1 MRAARSNEFSS
12 VCAARI
18 DRPKFTPNVVRA
30 HSPSE
35 QTMDRDL
42 HFVQLACIL
51 RRRSRLILT
60 VAAVGAMLAAA
71 VGLLIPPKYT
81 ATAQIVVEPQQ
92 VDFVDGLAAAT
103 RATDESAI
111 DTQVTMLSSRDHLRR
126 VIEDLSRGREF
137 RAAPKAEADPDPL
150 ASRPAGDMPSQ
161 PTGGEGLAAS
171 SASPAGLSNEGE
183 LVRRL
188 KVWFGA
194 PFTARNAAA
203 RELDE
208 LERQLKVMQERRS
221 RVISVSFTATS
232 PERAATVVNRIV
244 ELHVGRQT
252 EERRAQTS
260 QELNRIGERVAEI
273 EAEGERTGEA
283 MQTILEQRLGSGLGA
298 GKGASSLRELER
310 EVAGNGQTYT
320 GLLRRQMEIREQ
332 QANIA
337 PDARILSLATPPDR
351 PSSPNPIL
359 FVFPA
364 LIVFSIGGS
373 LLAVVRER
381 LDRGLRCE
389 RDVVDALGIPCIGLV
404 PQLPRCDLARPYHCV
419 LNKPFAAYSEA
430 IRSAVAALQLAA
442 TQHAPMTV
450 LISSSVPGEGKT
462 TLAAGIAVYAAHLGR
477 RVLLVDFDFR
487 HPSDL
492 RQLHGKTDRF
502 VEDLRDRPPTGLIH
516 RLRDLNLDYLPMPRS
531 SVDPLA
537 LFAGGHVQ
545 ILMRQLRES
554 YDCVFI
560 DSPPLLGVTEARL
573 LAPLADKCLFV
584 IKWDSTK
591 REVAQKALNL
601 LDHPLRTEKGCA
613 LEISA
618 VITQV
623 NLKKHAAYRYG
634 DVAETPAKYSKCNFE
649 SAGG

>member
-1 MRAARSNEFSS
+1 
-12 VCAARI
+12 
-18 DRPKFTPNVVRA
+18 
-30 HSPSE
+30 
-35 QTMDRDL
+35 MDRDL
-42 HFVQLACIL
+42 HFVRLASIL

-60 VAAVGAMLAAA
+60 IAAVGAMLAAA

-81 ATAQIVVEPQQ
+81 ATAQIVVEPRQ
-92 VDFVDGLAAAT
+92 VDFVDGLAAAI

-126 VIEDLSRGREF
+126 VIEDLSPDREF
-137 RAAPKAEADPDPL
+137 RATPKAETEPDPMV
-150 ASRPAGDMPSQ
+150 SRPAGDMPSL
-161 PTGGEGLAAS
+161 PTGGEEPAALSASAAAS
-171 SASPAGLSNEGE
+171 SNVGE

-188 KVWFGA
+188 KIWFGA

-232 PERAATVVNRIV
+232 PERAAAIVNRIV
-244 ELHVGRQT
+244 ELHVRRQT
-252 EERRAQTS
+252 EERRAQAS

-273 EAEGERTGEA
+273 EAESERTGKA
-283 MQTILEQRLGSGLGA
+283 MQTILEQRLAAGLGA
-298 GKGASSLRELER
+298 GEGASRLRELER

-320 GLLRRQMEIREQ
+320 GLLRREMEIREQ

-337 PDARILSLATPPDR
+337 PDARILSLAIPPDR

-359 FVFPA
+359 FVLPA
-364 LIVFSIGGS
+364 LIVFSICGS

-389 RDVVDALGIPCIGLV
+389 RDVADALGIPCIGLI
-404 PQLPRCDLARPYHCV
+404 PQLSRSDLARPCHCL
-419 LNKPFAAYSEA
+419 LNKPFTAYTEA
-430 IRSAVAALQLAA
+430 IRSAVASLLLAA
-442 TQHAPMTV
+442 TQHAPKTV

-462 TLAAGIAVYAAHLGR
+462 TLAASIAVYAAHLGK
-477 RVLLVDFDFR
+477 RVLLVDFDSR
-487 HPSDL
+487 HPSNL
-492 RQLHGKTDRF
+492 RQLHGKTDRS
-502 VEDLRDRPPTGLIH
+502 VGDSRDRQPTELIH
-516 RLRDLNLDYLPMPRS
+516 HLRDLNLDYLPMPRS

-537 LFAGGHVQ
+537 LFAGEHVQ

-560 DSPPLLGVTEARL
+560 DSPPLLGTTETRL

-584 IKWDSTK
+584 VKWDSTT

-601 LDHPLRTEKGCA
+601 LGHPLRTEKGCA

-618 VITQV
+618 VVTQV
-623 NLKKHAAYRYG
+623 NLKKHAAYHYG
-634 DVAETPAKYSKCNFE
+634 DVAETPAKYNKYHFD
-649 SAGG
+649 SAEV

>member
-12 VCAARI
+12 VCAARV
-18 DRPKFTPNVVRA
+18 DRPKFMPNVVRA
-30 HSPSE
+30 HSLSE
-35 QTMDRDL
+35 PTMDRDL
-42 HFVQLACIL
+42 HFVQLASIL

-60 VAAVGAMLAAA
+60 VAAVGSILAAA
-71 VGLLIPPKYT
+71 VGLLISPKYT

-92 VDFVDGLAAAT
+92 VDFVDGLAAGT

-126 VIEDLSRGREF
+126 VIEDLSPGREF
-137 RAAPKAEADPDPL
+137 RAALKAETEPDPM

-171 SASPAGLSNEGE
+171 SASPAGLSNVGE

-188 KVWFGA
+188 GVWFGA
-194 PFTARNAAA
+194 PFTSRNAAA

-208 LERQLKVMQERRS
+208 LERQLKVIQERRS

-252 EERRAQTS
+252 EVRRAQVS

-273 EAEGERTGEA
+273 EAESERTGEA
-283 MQTILEQRLGSGLGA
+283 MQTMLEQRLAAGLGA
-298 GKGASSLRELER
+298 GKGASRLRELER

-337 PDARILSLATPPDR
+337 PDARVLSLATPPDR

-404 PQLPRCDLARPYHCV
+404 PQLPRSDLARPYHCV
-419 LNKPFAAYSEA
+419 LNKPFTAYSEA
-430 IRSAVAALQLAA
+430 IRSAVATLQLAA
-442 TQHAPMTV
+442 RQHAPVTV

-462 TLAAGIAVYAAHLGR
+462 TLAASIAVYAAHLGR

-492 RQLHGKTDRF
+492 RQLHGKTDRS
-502 VEDLRDRPPTGLIH
+502 VEDLRDHPPTELIH

-554 YDCVFI
+554 YDCVII
-560 DSPPLLGVTEARL
+560 DSPPLLGITEARL
-573 LAPLADKCLFV
+573 LAPFADKCLFV

-601 LDHPLRTEKGCA
+601 LGHPLQTEKGCA

-618 VITQV
+618 VVTQV
-623 NLKKHAAYRYG
+623 NLKKHAAYHYG
-634 DVAETPAKYSKCNFE
+634 DAAETVAKYSKYNFE
-649 SAGG
+649 SAES

>member
-12 VCAARI
+12 FCAARI
-18 DRPKFTPNVVRA
+18 DRPKLTPNVVRA
-30 HSPSE
+30 HSLGE

-42 HFVQLACIL
+42 HFVRLASIL

-60 VAAVGAMLAAA
+60 AAAVGAMLAAA

-81 ATAQIVVEPQQ
+81 ATAQIVVEPRQ
-92 VDFVDGLAAAT
+92 VDFVDGLAAAI
-103 RATDESAI
+103 RATDDSAI

-126 VIEDLSRGREF
+126 VIEDLSPGREF
-137 RAAPKAEADPDPL
+137 RAAPKAETEPDPM

-161 PTGGEGLAAS
+161 PTGGEGPAAL
-171 SASPAGLSNEGE
+171 SASPAGSSNVGE

-188 KVWFGA
+188 KVWFGG
-194 PFTARNAAA
+194 PFTARNAPA

-232 PERAATVVNRIV
+232 PERAAAIVNRIV

-252 EERRAQTS
+252 EERRAQAS
-260 QELNRIGERVAEI
+260 QELNRIEERVAEI
-273 EAEGERTGEA
+273 EAESERTGEA
-283 MQTILEQRLGSGLGA
+283 MQTILEQRLAAGLGA
-298 GKGASSLRELER
+298 GKGASRLRELER

-320 GLLRRQMEIREQ
+320 GLLRRQMEIRDQ

-337 PDARILSLATPPDR
+337 PDARILSLAIPPDR

-364 LIVFSIGGS
+364 LIVFSICGS

-389 RDVVDALGIPCIGLV
+389 RDVADALGIPCIGLV
-404 PQLPRCDLARPYHCV
+404 PQLPRSALARPCHCL
-419 LNKPFAAYSEA
+419 LNKPFTAYTEA
-430 IRSAVAALQLAA
+430 IRSAVATLLLAD

-462 TLAAGIAVYAAHLGR
+462 TLAASIAVYAAHLGR
-477 RVLLVDFDFR
+477 RVLLVDFDSR

-502 VEDLRDRPPTGLIH
+502 VGDFRDRSPAELIH
-516 RLRDLNLDYLPMPRS
+516 HLRDLNLDYLPMPRS

-537 LFAGGHVQ
+537 LFAGEHVQ
-545 ILMRQLRES
+545 ILMRHLRES

-560 DSPPLLGVTEARL
+560 DGPPLLGITEARL

-584 IKWDSTK
+584 VKWDSTK
-591 REVAQKALNL
+591 REVAQKALSL
-601 LDHPLRTEKGCA
+601 LGHPLRTEKGCA

-618 VITQV
+618 VVTQV
-623 NLKKHAAYRYG
+623 NLKKHAAYHYG
-634 DVAETPAKYSKCNFE
+634 DVAETPAKYNKYRFD
-649 SAGG
+649 SAEV